1 MSKIWKLTKVLL
13 KLNYADFITD
23 KKKRW
28 AYLFSFAAILFV
40 GFLIFGSM
48 THGIYEGMIHLG
60 QDPGI
65 VIAMG
70 LAVASIWVFL
80 MSIMNIL
87 TVFYYSNDVEMLL
100 PLPLKPAQIISAKF
114 FTVLITQYVMS
125 SFILLPIFITYG
137 LKSGAFITY
146 YIYMI
151 VIYLFFPIIPLVLAS
166 LIMTIIMRYTN
177 IAKNKDRGSIFI
189 GIVSILFI
197 VGINVFMQWRNKSA
211 VSGAGDSVA
220 NYLTNNQSSL
230 FIQMTNYFPTTYF
243 GAMGLV
249 ENASWK
255 GILYVLIYILISIA
269 FFGLFYYI
277 AERTYLKGVIG
288 LSTSI
293 AKKEVISAEGLQKST
308 VQSSHLKAYVKKE
321 FKTLFRTPQFF
332 LNCIVQTFVM
342 PIMLFF
348 VLFVQD
354 GNLKWITGYI
364 DNPESAGFAIGVGL
378 CASLFLMGS
387 NVIATTSFSRDG
399 SSWFV
404 NRYLPVKASDI
415 FFAKAITAWLINVV
429 ILAVFGITMAF
440 VAGISPVFMILWFL
454 LSANGLLL
462 INLIGTRWDA
472 QTADIHWDTEQKLFK
487 SRYTTLWNFLANIL
501 IALVIV
507 AGVSVLYFF
516 LQVGLWIMFIV
527 LFVMFTI
534 VNYIFIKILKLGAE
548 RILSNI
554 N

>member
-1 MSKIWKLTKVLL
+1 MSKIWTLTKVLL

-28 AYLFSFAAILFV
+28 AYVFSFAAILFV

-48 THGIYEGMIHLG
+48 THGMYEGLKQLRQEPGMI
-60 QDPGI
+60 
-65 VIAMG
+65 IAMG
-70 LAVASIWVFL
+70 LAIASIWVFL
-80 MSIMNIL
+80 MSITNIL
-87 TVFYYSNDVEMLL
+87 TVFYYSNDIEMLL

-114 FTVLITQYVMS
+114 LTVLITQYVMS

-151 VIYLFFPIIPLVLAS
+151 FIYLLFPIVPLVLAS
-166 LIMTIIMRYTN
+166 LLMTIIMRYTN
-177 IAKNKDRGSIFI
+177 IAKNKDRGNIFI

-197 VGINVFMQWRNKSA
+197 VGINVFLQWRNKSA
-211 VSGAGDSVA
+211 FSGDGAA
-220 NYLTNNQSSL
+220 EYLVNNQSSL
-230 FIQMTNYFPTTYF
+230 IVQMTNYFPTTYF
-243 GAMGLV
+243 GAVALV
-249 ENASWK
+249 ESANWK
-255 GILYVLIYILISIA
+255 GPLYVMIFAVISFV
-269 FFGLFYYI
+269 FFVLFYYI

-288 LSTSI
+288 LSTST
-293 AKKEVISAEGLQKST
+293 AKKEVISAEGLHKST

-348 VLFVQD
+348 ILFVQD
-354 GNLKWITGYI
+354 GNLKFITEYI
-364 DNPESAGFAIGVGL
+364 NNPETTGFAIGVGL

-415 FFAKAITAWLINVV
+415 FFAKAITAWLINVI
-429 ILAVFGITMAF
+429 ILAVFGITMAV
-440 VAGISPVFMILWFL
+440 VAGISPIFMILWFL

-501 IALVIV
+501 IALIIV

-516 LQVGLWIMFIV
+516 LQVGLWVMFIV
-527 LFVMFTI
+527 LFAMFTI

>member
-1 MSKIWKLTKVLL
+1 MSKIWTLTKVLL

-28 AYLFSFAAILFV
+28 AYVFSFAAILFV

-48 THGIYEGMIHLG
+48 THGMYEGMKQLG
-60 QDPGI
+60 QDPGMI
-65 VIAMG
+65 IAMG
-70 LAVASIWVFL
+70 LAIASIWVFL
-80 MSIMNIL
+80 MSITNIL
-87 TVFYYSNDVEMLL
+87 TVFYYSNDIEMLL

-114 FTVLITQYVMS
+114 LTVLITQYVMS

-151 VIYLFFPIIPLVLAS
+151 FIYLLFPIVPLVLAS
-166 LIMTIIMRYTN
+166 LLMTVIMRYTN
-177 IAKNKDRGSIFI
+177 IAKNKDRGNIFI

-197 VGINVFMQWRNKSA
+197 VGINVFMQWRNKNA
-211 VSGAGDSVA
+211 FSGDGAA
-220 NYLTNNQSSL
+220 EYLVNNQSSL
-230 FIQMTNYFPTTYF
+230 IVQMTNYFPTTYF
-243 GAMGLV
+243 GAVALV
-249 ENASWK
+249 ESANWK
-255 GILYVLIYILISIA
+255 GPLYVMIFALISFV
-269 FFGLFYYI
+269 FFVLFYYI

-288 LSTSI
+288 LSTST

-348 VLFVQD
+348 ILFVQD
-354 GNLKWITGYI
+354 GNLKFITEYI
-364 DNPESAGFAIGVGL
+364 NNPETTGFAIGVGL

-415 FFAKAITAWLINVV
+415 FFAKAITAWLINVI
-429 ILAVFGITMAF
+429 ILAVFGITMAV

-501 IALVIV
+501 IALIIV

-516 LQVGLWIMFIV
+516 LQVGLWVMFIV
-527 LFVMFTI
+527 LFAMFTI

>member
-1 MSKIWKLTKVLL
+1 MSKIWTLTKVLL

-28 AYLFSFAAILFV
+28 AYVFSFAAILFV

-48 THGIYEGMIHLG
+48 THGMYEGMKQLG
-60 QDPGI
+60 QDPGMI
-65 VIAMG
+65 IAMG
-70 LAVASIWVFL
+70 LAIASIWVFL
-80 MSIMNIL
+80 MSITNIL
-87 TVFYYSNDVEMLL
+87 TVFYYSNDIEMLL

-114 FTVLITQYVMS
+114 LTVLITQYVMS

-137 LKSGAFITY
+137 LKSDAFITY

-151 VIYLFFPIIPLVLAS
+151 FIYLLFPIVPLVLAS
-166 LIMTIIMRYTN
+166 LLMTVIMRYTN
-177 IAKNKDRGSIFI
+177 IAKNKDRGNIFI

-211 VSGAGDSVA
+211 FSGDGAA
-220 NYLTNNQSSL
+220 EYLVNNQSSL
-230 FIQMTNYFPTTYF
+230 IVQMTNYFPTTYF
-243 GAMGLV
+243 GAVALV
-249 ENASWK
+249 ESANWK
-255 GILYVLIYILISIA
+255 GPLYVMIFALISFV
-269 FFGLFYYI
+269 FFVLFYYI

-288 LSTSI
+288 LSTST

-348 VLFVQD
+348 ILFVQD
-354 GNLKWITGYI
+354 GNLKFITEYI
-364 DNPESAGFAIGVGL
+364 NNPETTGFAIGVGL

-415 FFAKAITAWLINVV
+415 FFAKAITAWLINVI
-429 ILAVFGITMAF
+429 ILAVFGITMAV

-501 IALVIV
+501 IALIIV

-516 LQVGLWIMFIV
+516 LQVGLWVMFIV
-527 LFVMFTI
+527 LFAMFTI

>member
-1 MSKIWKLTKVLL
+1 MSKIWTLTKVLL

-28 AYLFSFAAILFV
+28 AYVFSFAAILFV

-48 THGIYEGMIHLG
+48 THGMYEGMKQLG
-60 QDPGI
+60 QDPGMI
-65 VIAMG
+65 IAMG
-70 LAVASIWVFL
+70 LAIASIWVFL
-80 MSIMNIL
+80 MSITNIL
-87 TVFYYSNDVEMLL
+87 TVFYYSNDIEMLL

-114 FTVLITQYVMS
+114 LTVLITQYVMS

-151 VIYLFFPIIPLVLAS
+151 FIYLLFPIVPLVLAS
-166 LIMTIIMRYTN
+166 LLMTVIMRYTN
-177 IAKNKDRGSIFI
+177 IAKNKDRGNIFI

-211 VSGAGDSVA
+211 FSGDGAA
-220 NYLTNNQSSL
+220 EYLVNNQSSL
-230 FIQMTNYFPTTYF
+230 IVQMTNYFPTTYF
-243 GAMGLV
+243 GAVALV
-249 ENASWK
+249 ESANWK
-255 GILYVLIYILISIA
+255 GLLYVMIFALISFV
-269 FFGLFYYI
+269 FFVLFYYI

-288 LSTSI
+288 LSTST

-348 VLFVQD
+348 ILFVQD
-354 GNLKWITGYI
+354 GNLKFITEYI
-364 DNPESAGFAIGVGL
+364 NNPETTGFAIGVGL

-415 FFAKAITAWLINVV
+415 FFAKAITAWLINVI
-429 ILAVFGITMAF
+429 ILAVFGITMAV

-501 IALVIV
+501 IALIIV

-516 LQVGLWIMFIV
+516 LQVGLWVMFIV
-527 LFVMFTI
+527 LFAMFTI

>member
-1 MSKIWKLTKVLL
+1 MSKIWTLTKVLL

-28 AYLFSFAAILFV
+28 AYVFSFAAILFV

-48 THGIYEGMIHLG
+48 THGMYEGMKQLG
-60 QDPGI
+60 QDPGMI
-65 VIAMG
+65 IAMG
-70 LAVASIWVFL
+70 LAIASIWVFL
-80 MSIMNIL
+80 MSITNIL
-87 TVFYYSNDVEMLL
+87 TVFYYSNDIEMLL

-114 FTVLITQYVMS
+114 LTVLITQYVMS

-151 VIYLFFPIIPLVLAS
+151 FIYLLFPIVPLVLAS
-166 LIMTIIMRYTN
+166 LLMTVIMRYTN
-177 IAKNKDRGSIFI
+177 IAKNKDRGNIFI

-197 VGINVFMQWRNKSA
+197 VGINVFLQWKNKSSFSEDA
-211 VSGAGDSVA
+211 LT
-220 NYLTNNQSSL
+220 NYLANNQSSL
-230 FIQMTNYFPTTYF
+230 LVQMTNYFPTTYF
-243 GAMGLV
+243 GAVALV
-249 ENASWK
+249 ENANWK
-255 GILYVLIYILISIA
+255 GSLYVIIFALISFV
-269 FFGLFYYI
+269 FFVLFYYI

-288 LSTSI
+288 LSTST
-293 AKKEVISAEGLQKST
+293 AKKQAITSEGLQKST

-364 DNPESAGFAIGVGL
+364 NNPESAGLAIGVGL

-415 FFAKAITAWLINVV
+415 FFAKAITAWLINVI
-429 ILAVFGITMAF
+429 ILAVFGITMAI

-507 AGVSVLYFF
+507 AGVGVLYFF
-516 LQVGLWIMFIV
+516 LEVGLWIMFIV

-534 VNYIFIKILKLGAE
+534 VNYIFIKMLKLGAE

-554 N
+554 Q

>member
-1 MSKIWKLTKVLL
+1 M

-28 AYLFSFAAILFV
+28 AYVFSFAAILFV

-48 THGIYEGMIHLG
+48 THGMYEGMKQLG
-60 QDPGI
+60 QDPGMI
-65 VIAMG
+65 IAMG
-70 LAVASIWVFL
+70 LAIASIWVFL
-80 MSIMNIL
+80 MSITNIL
-87 TVFYYSNDVEMLL
+87 TVFYYSNDIEMLL

-114 FTVLITQYVMS
+114 LTVLITQYVMS

-151 VIYLFFPIIPLVLAS
+151 FIYLLFPIVPLVLAS
-166 LIMTIIMRYTN
+166 LLMTVIMRYTN
-177 IAKNKDRGSIFI
+177 IAKNKDRGNIFI

-211 VSGAGDSVA
+211 FSGDGAA
-220 NYLTNNQSSL
+220 EYLVNNQSSL
-230 FIQMTNYFPTTYF
+230 IVQMTNYFPTTYF
-243 GAMGLV
+243 GAVALV
-249 ENASWK
+249 ESANWK
-255 GILYVLIYILISIA
+255 GPLYVMIFALISFV
-269 FFGLFYYI
+269 FFVLFYYI

-288 LSTSI
+288 LSTST

-348 VLFVQD
+348 ILFVQD
-354 GNLKWITGYI
+354 GNLKFITEYI
-364 DNPESAGFAIGVGL
+364 NNPETTGFAIGVGL

-415 FFAKAITAWLINVV
+415 FFAKAITAWLINVI
-429 ILAVFGITMAF
+429 ILAVFGITMTV

-501 IALVIV
+501 IALIIV

-516 LQVGLWIMFIV
+516 LQVGLWVMFIV
-527 LFVMFTI
+527 LFAMFTI

>member
-1 MSKIWKLTKVLL
+1 MSKIWTLTKVLL

-28 AYLFSFAAILFV
+28 AYVFSFAAILFV

-48 THGIYEGMIHLG
+48 THGMYEGMKQLG
-60 QDPGI
+60 QDPGMI
-65 VIAMG
+65 IAMG
-70 LAVASIWVFL
+70 LAIASIWVFL
-80 MSIMNIL
+80 ISITNIL
-87 TVFYYSNDVEMLL
+87 TVFYYSNDIEMLL

-114 FTVLITQYVMS
+114 LTVLITQYVMS

-151 VIYLFFPIIPLVLAS
+151 FIYLLFPIVPLVLAS
-166 LIMTIIMRYTN
+166 LLMTVIMRYTN
-177 IAKNKDRGSIFI
+177 IAKNKDRGNIFI

-211 VSGAGDSVA
+211 FSGDGAA
-220 NYLTNNQSSL
+220 EYLVNNQSSL
-230 FIQMTNYFPTTYF
+230 IVQMTNYFPTTYF
-243 GAMGLV
+243 GAVALV
-249 ENASWK
+249 ESANWK
-255 GILYVLIYILISIA
+255 GPLYVMIFALISFV
-269 FFGLFYYI
+269 FFVLFYYI

-288 LSTSI
+288 LSTST

-348 VLFVQD
+348 ILFVQD
-354 GNLKWITGYI
+354 GNLKFITEYI
-364 DNPESAGFAIGVGL
+364 NNPETTGFAIGVGL

-399 SSWFV
+399 NSWFV

-415 FFAKAITAWLINVV
+415 FFAKAITAWLINVI
-429 ILAVFGITMAF
+429 ILAVFGITMAV

-501 IALVIV
+501 IALIIV

-516 LQVGLWIMFIV
+516 LQVGLWVMFIV
-527 LFVMFTI
+527 LFAMFTI

>member
-1 MSKIWKLTKVLL
+1 MSKIWTLTKVLL

-28 AYLFSFAAILFV
+28 AYVFSFAAILFV
-40 GFLIFGSM
+40 GFLIFGSI
-48 THGIYEGMIHLG
+48 THGMYEGMIHLG
-60 QDPGI
+60 QDPGMI
-65 VIAMG
+65 VAMG
-70 LAVASIWVFL
+70 LAIASIWVFL
-80 MSIMNIL
+80 MSITNIL
-87 TVFYYSNDVEMLL
+87 TVFYYSNDIEMLL

-114 FTVLITQYVMS
+114 LTVLITQYVMS

-151 VIYLFFPIIPLVLAS
+151 FIYLLFPIVPLVLAS
-166 LIMTIIMRYTN
+166 LLMTVIMRYTN
-177 IAKNKDRGSIFI
+177 IGKNKDRGNIFI

-197 VGINVFMQWRNKSA
+197 VGINVFLQWKNKSSFSEDA
-211 VSGAGDSVA
+211 IT
-220 NYLTNNQSSL
+220 NYLANNESSL
-230 FIQMTNYFPTTYF
+230 LVQMTNYFPTTYF
-243 GAMGLV
+243 GAVALV
-249 ENASWK
+249 ENVNWK
-255 GILYVLIYILISIA
+255 GPLYVIIFALISFV
-269 FFGLFYYI
+269 FFVLFYYI

-288 LSTSI
+288 LSTST

-354 GNLKWITGYI
+354 GNLKWITSYI
-364 DNPESAGFAIGVGL
+364 NDPKSAGLAIGVGL

-415 FFAKAITAWLINVV
+415 FFAKAITAWLINVI
-429 ILAVFGITMAF
+429 ILAVFGITMAV
-440 VAGISPVFMILWFL
+440 VAGISPVFMLLWFL

-501 IALVIV
+501 IALIIV
-507 AGVSVLYFF
+507 AGVGLLYFF
-516 LQVGLWIMFIV
+516 LQVGLWVMFIV

-534 VNYIFIKILKLGAE
+534 VNYIFIKMLKLGAE

-554 N
+554 E

>member
-1 MSKIWKLTKVLL
+1 MSKIWTLTKVLL
-13 KLNYADFITD
+13 KLNYADFIAD

-48 THGIYEGMIHLG
+48 THGMYEGLKQLG
-60 QDPGI
+60 QGPGMI
-65 VIAMG
+65 IAMG
-70 LAVASIWVFL
+70 LAIASIWVFL
-80 MSIMNIL
+80 MSITNIL
-87 TVFYYSNDVEMLL
+87 TVFYYSNDIEMLL

-114 FTVLITQYVMS
+114 LTVLITQYVMS

-146 YIYMI
+146 YIYI
-151 VIYLFFPIIPLVLAS
+151 IFIYLLFPIVPLVLAS
-166 LIMTIIMRYTN
+166 LLMTIIMRYTN
-177 IAKNKDRGSIFI
+177 IAKNKDRGNIFI

-211 VSGAGDSVA
+211 FSGDGAA
-220 NYLTNNQSSL
+220 EYLVNNQSSL
-230 FIQMTNYFPTTYF
+230 LVQMTNYFPTTYF
-243 GAMGLV
+243 GAVALV
-249 ENASWK
+249 ENANWK
-255 GILYVLIYILISIA
+255 GPLYVIIFAVISFV
-269 FFGLFYYI
+269 FFVLFYYI

-288 LSTSI
+288 LSTST
-293 AKKEVISAEGLQKST
+293 AKKQVISAEGLQKST

-348 VLFVQD
+348 ILFVQD
-354 GNLKWITGYI
+354 GNLKFITEYI
-364 DNPESAGFAIGVGL
+364 NNPKTTGFAIGVGL

-415 FFAKAITAWLINVV
+415 FFAKAITAWLINVI
-429 ILAVFGITMAF
+429 ILAVFGITMAV

-487 SRYTTLWNFLANIL
+487 SRYTTLWLSL
-501 IALVIV
+501 IHI
-507 AGVSVLYFF
+507 
-516 LQVGLWIMFIV
+516 
-527 LFVMFTI
+527 
-534 VNYIFIKILKLGAE
+534 
-548 RILSNI
+548 
-554 N
+554 

>member
-1 MSKIWKLTKVLL
+1 MSKIWTLTKVLL

-28 AYLFSFAAILFV
+28 AYVFSFAAILFV

-48 THGIYEGMIHLG
+48 THGMYEGMKQLG
-60 QDPGI
+60 QDPGMI
-65 VIAMG
+65 IAMG
-70 LAVASIWVFL
+70 LAIASIWVFL
-80 MSIMNIL
+80 MSITNIL
-87 TVFYYSNDVEMLL
+87 TVFYYSNDIEMLL
-100 PLPLKPAQIISAKF
+100 PLPLKPAQIIWAKF
-114 FTVLITQYVMS
+114 LTVLITQYVMS

-151 VIYLFFPIIPLVLAS
+151 FIYLLFPIVPLVLAS
-166 LIMTIIMRYTN
+166 LLMTVIMRYTN
-177 IAKNKDRGSIFI
+177 IAKNKDRGNIFI

-211 VSGAGDSVA
+211 FSGDGAA
-220 NYLTNNQSSL
+220 EYLVNNQSSL
-230 FIQMTNYFPTTYF
+230 IVQMTNYFPTTYF
-243 GAMGLV
+243 GAVALV
-249 ENASWK
+249 ESANWK
-255 GILYVLIYILISIA
+255 GPLYVMIFALISFV
-269 FFGLFYYI
+269 FFVLFYYI

-288 LSTSI
+288 LSTST

-348 VLFVQD
+348 ILFVQD
-354 GNLKWITGYI
+354 GNLKFITEYI
-364 DNPESAGFAIGVGL
+364 NNPETTGFAIGVGL

-415 FFAKAITAWLINVV
+415 FFAKAITAWLINVI
-429 ILAVFGITMAF
+429 ILAVFGITMAV

-501 IALVIV
+501 IALIIV

-516 LQVGLWIMFIV
+516 LQVGLWVMFIV
-527 LFVMFTI
+527 LFAMFTI

>member
-1 MSKIWKLTKVLL
+1 MSKIWTLTKVLL

-28 AYLFSFAAILFV
+28 AYVFSFAAILFV

-48 THGIYEGMIHLG
+48 THGMYEGMKQLG
-60 QDPGI
+60 QDPGMI
-65 VIAMG
+65 IAMG
-70 LAVASIWVFL
+70 LAIASIWVFL
-80 MSIMNIL
+80 MSITNIL
-87 TVFYYSNDVEMLL
+87 TVFYYSNDIEMLL

-114 FTVLITQYVMS
+114 LTVLITQYVMS

-151 VIYLFFPIIPLVLAS
+151 FIYLLFPIVPLVLAS
-166 LIMTIIMRYTN
+166 LLMTVIMRYTN
-177 IAKNKDRGSIFI
+177 IAKNKDRGNIFI

-211 VSGAGDSVA
+211 FSGDGAA
-220 NYLTNNQSSL
+220 EYLVNNQSSL
-230 FIQMTNYFPTTYF
+230 IVQMTNYFPTTYF
-243 GAMGLV
+243 GAVALV
-249 ENASWK
+249 ESANWK
-255 GILYVLIYILISIA
+255 GPLYVMIFALISFV
-269 FFGLFYYI
+269 FFVLFYYI

-288 LSTSI
+288 LSTST

-348 VLFVQD
+348 ILFVQD
-354 GNLKWITGYI
+354 GNLKFITEYI
-364 DNPESAGFAIGVGL
+364 NNPETTGFAIGVGL

-415 FFAKAITAWLINVV
+415 FFVKAITAWLINVI
-429 ILAVFGITMAF
+429 ILAVFGITMAV

-501 IALVIV
+501 IALIIV

-516 LQVGLWIMFIV
+516 LQVGLWVMFIV
-527 LFVMFTI
+527 LFAMFTI

>member
-1 MSKIWKLTKVLL
+1 L
-13 KLNYADFITD
+13 
-23 KKKRW
+23 
-28 AYLFSFAAILFV
+28 
-40 GFLIFGSM
+40 
-48 THGIYEGMIHLG
+48 
-60 QDPGI
+60 
-65 VIAMG
+65 
-70 LAVASIWVFL
+70 
-80 MSIMNIL
+80 
-87 TVFYYSNDVEMLL
+87 
-100 PLPLKPAQIISAKF
+100 
-114 FTVLITQYVMS
+114 TVLITQYVMS

-137 LKSGAFITY
+137 LKSSAFITY

-151 VIYLFFPIIPLVLAS
+151 FIYLLFPIVPLVLAS
-166 LIMTIIMRYTN
+166 LLMTVIMRYTN
-177 IAKNKDRGSIFI
+177 IAKNKDRGNIFI

-197 VGINVFMQWRNKSA
+197 VGINVFLQWKNKSSFSEDA
-211 VSGAGDSVA
+211 LT
-220 NYLTNNQSSL
+220 NYLANNESSL
-230 FIQMTNYFPTTYF
+230 LVQMTNYFPTTYF
-243 GAMGLV
+243 GAVALV
-249 ENASWK
+249 ENANWK
-255 GILYVLIYILISIA
+255 GPLYVIIFALISFV
-269 FFGLFYYI
+269 FFVLFYYI

-288 LSTSI
+288 LSTST

-364 DNPESAGFAIGVGL
+364 DNPKSAGLAIGVGL

-415 FFAKAITAWLINVV
+415 FFAKAITAWLINVI
-429 ILAVFGITMAF
+429 ILAVFGITMAV
-440 VAGISPVFMILWFL
+440 VAGISPVFMLLWFL

-487 SRYTTLWNFLANIL
+487 SRYTTLWNFLANIF

-507 AGVSVLYFF
+507 AGVSLLYFF
-516 LQVGLWIMFIV
+516 LQVGLWVMFIV

-554 N
+554 E

>member
-1 MSKIWKLTKVLL
+1 MSKIWTLTKVLL

-28 AYLFSFAAILFV
+28 AYVFSFAAILFV

-48 THGIYEGMIHLG
+48 THGMYEGMKHIG
-60 QDPGI
+60 QEPGI
-65 VIAMG
+65 IIAIG
-70 LAVASIWVFL
+70 LAIASIWVFL
-80 MSIMNIL
+80 MSITNIL
-87 TVFYYSNDVEMLL
+87 TVFYYSNDIEMLL

-114 FTVLITQYVMS
+114 LTVLITQYVMS

-151 VIYLFFPIIPLVLAS
+151 FIYLLFPIVPLVLAS
-166 LIMTIIMRYTN
+166 LLMTIIMRYTN
-177 IAKNKDRGSIFI
+177 IAKNKDRGNIFI

-211 VSGAGDSVA
+211 FSGDAA
-220 NYLTNNQSSL
+220 AEYLVNNQSSL
-230 FIQMTNYFPTTYF
+230 LVQMTNYFPTTYF
-243 GAMGLV
+243 GAVALI
-249 ENASWK
+249 ESASWK
-255 GILYVLIYILISIA
+255 GPLYVLIFALISFV
-269 FFGLFYYI
+269 FFVVFYYI

-288 LSTSI
+288 LSTST
-293 AKKEVISAEGLQKST
+293 AKKQAITSEGLQKST

-354 GNLKWITGYI
+354 GNLKWITEYI
-364 DNPESAGFAIGVGL
+364 NNPESAGLTIGVGL

-415 FFAKAITAWLINVV
+415 FFAKALTAWIINIA
-429 ILAVFGITMAF
+429 ILAVFGITMAV
-440 VAGISPVFMILWFL
+440 VAGVSPVFMILWYL

-516 LQVGLWIMFIV
+516 LQVGLWVMFIV

-554 N
+554 E

>member
-1 MSKIWKLTKVLL
+1 MSKIWTLTKVLL

-28 AYLFSFAAILFV
+28 AYVFSFAAILFV

-48 THGIYEGMIHLG
+48 THGMYEGMKHIG
-60 QDPGI
+60 QEPGI
-65 VIAMG
+65 IIAIG
-70 LAVASIWVFL
+70 LAIASIWVFL
-80 MSIMNIL
+80 MSITNIL
-87 TVFYYSNDVEMLL
+87 TVFYYSNDIEMLL

-114 FTVLITQYVMS
+114 LTVLITQYVMS

-151 VIYLFFPIIPLVLAS
+151 FIYLLFPIVPLVLAS
-166 LIMTIIMRYTN
+166 LLMTIIMRYTN
-177 IAKNKDRGSIFI
+177 IAKNKDRGNIFI

-211 VSGAGDSVA
+211 FSGDAA
-220 NYLTNNQSSL
+220 AEYLVNNQSSL
-230 FIQMTNYFPTTYF
+230 LVQMTNYFPTTYF
-243 GAMGLV
+243 GAVALI
-249 ENASWK
+249 ESASWK
-255 GILYVLIYILISIA
+255 GPLYVLIFALISFV
-269 FFGLFYYI
+269 FFVVFYYI

-288 LSTSI
+288 LSTST
-293 AKKEVISAEGLQKST
+293 AKKQAITSEGLQKST

-364 DNPESAGFAIGVGL
+364 NNPESAGLAIGVGL

-415 FFAKAITAWLINVV
+415 FFAKALTAWIINIA
-429 ILAVFGITMAF
+429 ILAVFGITMAV
-440 VAGISPVFMILWFL
+440 VAGVSPVFMILWYL

-516 LQVGLWIMFIV
+516 LQVGLWVMFIV

>member
-1 MSKIWKLTKVLL
+1 MSKIWTLTKVLL

-28 AYLFSFAAILFV
+28 AYVFSFAAILFV
-40 GFLIFGSM
+40 GFLLFGSI
-48 THGIYEGMIHLG
+48 THAMYEGMIHLG
-60 QDPGI
+60 QDPGMI
-65 VIAMG
+65 IAMG
-70 LAVASIWVFL
+70 LAIASIWVFL
-80 MSIMNIL
+80 MSITNIL
-87 TVFYYSNDVEMLL
+87 TVFYYSNDIEMLL

-114 FTVLITQYVMS
+114 LTVLITQYVMS

-151 VIYLFFPIIPLVLAS
+151 FIYLLFPIVPLVLAS
-166 LIMTIIMRYTN
+166 LLMTVIMRYTN
-177 IAKNKDRGSIFI
+177 IAKNKDRGNIFI

-197 VGINVFMQWRNKSA
+197 VGINVFLQWKNKSSFSEDA
-211 VSGAGDSVA
+211 IAD
-220 NYLTNNQSSL
+220 YLANNQSSL
-230 FIQMTNYFPTTYF
+230 LVQMTNYFPTTYF
-243 GAMGLV
+243 GAVALV
-249 ENASWK
+249 ENPNWK
-255 GILYVLIYILISIA
+255 GPLYVIIFAVISFV
-269 FFGLFYYI
+269 FFVLFYYI

-288 LSTSI
+288 LSTST

-364 DNPESAGFAIGVGL
+364 DNPNSAGLAIGVGL

-415 FFAKAITAWLINVV
+415 FFAKAITAWLINVI
-429 ILAVFGITMAF
+429 ILAVFGITMAV
-440 VAGISPVFMILWFL
+440 VAGISPVFMVLWFL

-507 AGVSVLYFF
+507 AGVSLLYFF
-516 LQVGLWIMFIV
+516 LQVGLWVMFIV

-554 N
+554 E

>member
-1 MSKIWKLTKVLL
+1 MSKIWTLTKVLL

-23 KKKRW
+23 KKKRG

-48 THGIYEGMIHLG
+48 THGMYEGLKQLG
-60 QDPGI
+60 QEPGMI
-65 VIAMG
+65 IAMG
-70 LAVASIWVFL
+70 LAIASIWVFL
-80 MSIMNIL
+80 ISITNIL
-87 TVFYYSNDVEMLL
+87 TVFYYSNDIEMLL

-114 FTVLITQYVMS
+114 LTVLITQYVMS

-151 VIYLFFPIIPLVLAS
+151 FIYLLFPIVPLVLAS
-166 LIMTIIMRYTN
+166 LLMTIIMRYTN
-177 IAKNKDRGSIFI
+177 IAKNKDRGNIFI

-211 VSGAGDSVA
+211 FSGDGAA
-220 NYLTNNQSSL
+220 EYLVNNQSSL
-230 FIQMTNYFPTTYF
+230 IVQMTNYFPTTYF
-243 GAMGLV
+243 GAVALV
-249 ENASWK
+249 ESANWK
-255 GILYVLIYILISIA
+255 GPLYVIIFAVISFV
-269 FFGLFYYI
+269 FFVLFYYV

-288 LSTSI
+288 LSTST
-293 AKKEVISAEGLQKST
+293 AKKQVISAEGLQKST

-348 VLFVQD
+348 ILFVQD
-354 GNLKWITGYI
+354 GNLKFITEYI
-364 DNPESAGFAIGVGL
+364 NNPETTGFAIGVGL

-415 FFAKAITAWLINVV
+415 FFAKAITAWLINVI
-429 ILAVFGITMAF
+429 ILAVFGITMAV
-440 VAGISPVFMILWFL
+440 VARISPVFMLLWFL

-501 IALVIV
+501 IALIIV

-516 LQVGLWIMFIV
+516 LHVGLWVMFIV

-534 VNYIFIKILKLGAE
+534 VNYIFIKMLKLGAE

-554 N
+554 Q

>member
-1 MSKIWKLTKVLL
+1 MSKIWTLTKVLL

-28 AYLFSFAAILFV
+28 AYVFSFAAILFV

-48 THGIYEGMIHLG
+48 THGMYEGMKQLG
-60 QDPGI
+60 QEPGMI
-65 VIAMG
+65 IAMG
-70 LAVASIWVFL
+70 LAIASIWVFL
-80 MSIMNIL
+80 MSITNIL
-87 TVFYYSNDVEMLL
+87 TVFYYSNDIEMLL

-114 FTVLITQYVMS
+114 LTVLITQYVMS

-151 VIYLFFPIIPLVLAS
+151 FIYLLFPIVPLVLAS
-166 LIMTIIMRYTN
+166 LLMTIIMRYTN
-177 IAKNKDRGSIFI
+177 IAKNKDRGNIFI

-211 VSGAGDSVA
+211 FSGDGAA
-220 NYLTNNQSSL
+220 EYLVNNQSSL
-230 FIQMTNYFPTTYF
+230 IVQMTNYFPTTYF
-243 GAMGLV
+243 GAVALV
-249 ENASWK
+249 ESANWK
-255 GILYVLIYILISIA
+255 GPLYVIIFAFISFV
-269 FFGLFYYI
+269 FFVLFYYI

-288 LSTSI
+288 LSTST

-348 VLFVQD
+348 ILFVQD
-354 GNLKWITGYI
+354 GNLKFITEYI
-364 DNPESAGFAIGVGL
+364 NNPETTGFAIGIGL

-415 FFAKAITAWLINVV
+415 FFAKAITAWLINVI
-429 ILAVFGITMAF
+429 ILAVFGITMAV

-501 IALVIV
+501 IALIIV

-516 LQVGLWIMFIV
+516 LQVGLWVMFIV
-527 LFVMFTI
+527 LFAMFTI

>member
-1 MSKIWKLTKVLL
+1 MSKIWTLTKVLL
-13 KLNYADFITD
+13 KLNYADFIAD

-40 GFLIFGSM
+40 GFLMFGSL
-48 THGIYEGMIHLG
+48 THVMYEGMIHLG
-60 QDPGI
+60 QDPGMI
-65 VIAMG
+65 IAMG
-70 LAVASIWVFL
+70 LAIASIWVFL
-80 MSIMNIL
+80 MSITNIL
-87 TVFYYSNDVEMLL
+87 TVFYYSNDIEMLL

-114 FTVLITQYVMS
+114 LTVLITQYVMS

-151 VIYLFFPIIPLVLAS
+151 FIYLLFPIVPLVLAS
-166 LIMTIIMRYTN
+166 LLMTIIMRYTN
-177 IAKNKDRGSIFI
+177 IAKNKDRGNIFI

-211 VSGAGDSVA
+211 FSEDAIA
-220 NYLTNNQSSL
+220 NYLANNQSSL
-230 FIQMTNYFPTTYF
+230 LVQMTNYFPTTYF
-243 GAMGLV
+243 GAVALV
-249 ENASWK
+249 ESANWK
-255 GILYVLIYILISIA
+255 GPLYVMIFAVISFV
-269 FFGLFYYI
+269 FFVLFYYI

-288 LSTSI
+288 VSTST

-354 GNLKWITGYI
+354 GNLKWITEYI
-364 DNPESAGFAIGVGL
+364 NNPKSAGLAIGVGL

-415 FFAKAITAWLINVV
+415 FFAKAITAWLINIA
-429 ILAVFGITMAF
+429 ILAVFGITMAV
-440 VAGISPVFMILWFL
+440 VAGVSPVFMILWFL

-501 IALVIV
+501 LALVIV

-516 LQVGLWIMFIV
+516 LQVGLWVMFIV

-554 N
+554 Q

>member
-1 MSKIWKLTKVLL
+1 MSKIWTLTKVLL

-23 KKKRW
+23 KKKRG

-48 THGIYEGMIHLG
+48 THGMYEGLKQLG
-60 QDPGI
+60 QEPGMI
-65 VIAMG
+65 IAMG
-70 LAVASIWVFL
+70 LAIASIWVFL
-80 MSIMNIL
+80 ISITNIL
-87 TVFYYSNDVEMLL
+87 TVFYYSNDIEMLL

-114 FTVLITQYVMS
+114 LTVLITQYVMS

-151 VIYLFFPIIPLVLAS
+151 FIYLLFPIVPLVLAS
-166 LIMTIIMRYTN
+166 LLMTIIMRYTN
-177 IAKNKDRGSIFI
+177 IAKNKDRGNIFI

-211 VSGAGDSVA
+211 FSGDGAA
-220 NYLTNNQSSL
+220 EYLVNNQSSL
-230 FIQMTNYFPTTYF
+230 IVQMTNYFPTTYF
-243 GAMGLV
+243 GAVALV
-249 ENASWK
+249 ESANWK
-255 GILYVLIYILISIA
+255 GPLYVIIFAVISFV
-269 FFGLFYYI
+269 FFVLFYYV

-288 LSTSI
+288 LSTST
-293 AKKEVISAEGLQKST
+293 AKKQVISAEGLQKST

-348 VLFVQD
+348 ILFVQD
-354 GNLKWITGYI
+354 GNLKFITENI
-364 DNPESAGFAIGVGL
+364 NNPETTGFAIGVGL

-415 FFAKAITAWLINVV
+415 FFAKAITAWLINVI
-429 ILAVFGITMAF
+429 ILAVFGITMAV
-440 VAGISPVFMILWFL
+440 VARISPVFMLLWFL

-501 IALVIV
+501 IALIIV

-516 LQVGLWIMFIV
+516 LHVGLWVMFIV

-534 VNYIFIKILKLGAE
+534 VNYIFIKMLKLGAE

-554 N
+554 Q

>member
-1 MSKIWKLTKVLL
+1 MSKIWTLTKVLL

-28 AYLFSFAAILFV
+28 AYVFSFAAILFV

-48 THGIYEGMIHLG
+48 THGMYEGMKQLG
-60 QDPGI
+60 QGPGMI
-65 VIAMG
+65 IAMG
-70 LAVASIWVFL
+70 LAIASIWVFL
-80 MSIMNIL
+80 MSITNIL
-87 TVFYYSNDVEMLL
+87 TVFYYSNDIEMLL

-114 FTVLITQYVMS
+114 LTVLITQYVMS

-151 VIYLFFPIIPLVLAS
+151 FIYLLFPIVPLVLAS
-166 LIMTIIMRYTN
+166 LLMTVIMRYTN
-177 IAKNKDRGSIFI
+177 IAKNKDRGNIFI

-211 VSGAGDSVA
+211 FSGDGAA
-220 NYLTNNQSSL
+220 EYLVNNQSSL
-230 FIQMTNYFPTTYF
+230 IVQMTNYFPTTYF
-243 GAMGLV
+243 GAVALV
-249 ENASWK
+249 ESANWK
-255 GILYVLIYILISIA
+255 GPLYVMIFALISFV
-269 FFGLFYYI
+269 FFVLFYYI

-288 LSTSI
+288 LSTST

-348 VLFVQD
+348 ILFVQD
-354 GNLKWITGYI
+354 GNLKFITEYI
-364 DNPESAGFAIGVGL
+364 NNPETTGFAIGVGL

-415 FFAKAITAWLINVV
+415 FFAKAITAWLINVI
-429 ILAVFGITMAF
+429 ILAVFGITMAV

-501 IALVIV
+501 IALIIV

-516 LQVGLWIMFIV
+516 LQVGLWVMFIV
-527 LFVMFTI
+527 LFAMFTI

>member
-1 MSKIWKLTKVLL
+1 MSKIWTLTKVLL

-28 AYLFSFAAILFV
+28 AYVFSFAAILFV

-48 THGIYEGMIHLG
+48 THGMYEGMKQLG
-60 QDPGI
+60 QDPGMI
-65 VIAMG
+65 IAMG
-70 LAVASIWVFL
+70 LAIASIWVFL
-80 MSIMNIL
+80 MSITNIL
-87 TVFYYSNDVEMLL
+87 TVFYYSNDIEMLL

-114 FTVLITQYVMS
+114 LTVLITQYVMS

-137 LKSGAFITY
+137 LKSDAFITY

-151 VIYLFFPIIPLVLAS
+151 FIYLLFPIVPLVLAS
-166 LIMTIIMRYTN
+166 LLMTVIMRYTN
-177 IAKNKDRGSIFI
+177 IAKNKDRGNIFI

-211 VSGAGDSVA
+211 FSGDGAA
-220 NYLTNNQSSL
+220 EYLVNNQSSL
-230 FIQMTNYFPTTYF
+230 IVQMTNYFPTTYF
-243 GAMGLV
+243 GAVALV
-249 ENASWK
+249 ASANWK
-255 GILYVLIYILISIA
+255 GPLYVMIFALISFV
-269 FFGLFYYI
+269 FFVLFYYI
-277 AERTYLKGVIG
+277 AERTYLKEVIG
-288 LSTSI
+288 LSTST

-348 VLFVQD
+348 ILFVQD
-354 GNLKWITGYI
+354 GNLKFITEYI
-364 DNPESAGFAIGVGL
+364 NNPETTGFAIGVGL

-415 FFAKAITAWLINVV
+415 FFAKAITAWLINVI
-429 ILAVFGITMAF
+429 ILAVFGITMAV

-501 IALVIV
+501 IALIIV

-516 LQVGLWIMFIV
+516 LQVGLWVMFIV
-527 LFVMFTI
+527 LFAMFTI

>member
-1 MSKIWKLTKVLL
+1 MSKIWTLTKVLL

-28 AYLFSFAAILFV
+28 AYVFSFAAILFV

-48 THGIYEGMIHLG
+48 THGMYEGMKQLG
-60 QDPGI
+60 QDPGMI
-65 VIAMG
+65 IAMG
-70 LAVASIWVFL
+70 LAIASIWVFL
-80 MSIMNIL
+80 MSITNIL
-87 TVFYYSNDVEMLL
+87 TVFYYSNDIEMLL

-114 FTVLITQYVMS
+114 LTVLITQYVMS

-151 VIYLFFPIIPLVLAS
+151 FIYLLFPIVPLVLAS
-166 LIMTIIMRYTN
+166 LLMTVIMRYTN
-177 IAKNKDRGSIFI
+177 IAKNKDRGNIFI

-211 VSGAGDSVA
+211 FSGDGAA
-220 NYLTNNQSSL
+220 EYLVNNQSSL
-230 FIQMTNYFPTTYF
+230 IVQMTNYFPTTYF
-243 GAMGLV
+243 GAVALV
-249 ENASWK
+249 ESANWK
-255 GILYVLIYILISIA
+255 GPLYVMIFALISFV
-269 FFGLFYYI
+269 FFVLFYYI

-288 LSTSI
+288 LSTST

-348 VLFVQD
+348 ILFVQD
-354 GNLKWITGYI
+354 GNLKFITEYI
-364 DNPESAGFAIGVGL
+364 NNPETTGFAIGVGL

-387 NVIATTSFSRDG
+387 NIIATTSFSRDG

-415 FFAKAITAWLINVV
+415 FFAKAITAWLINVI
-429 ILAVFGITMAF
+429 ILAVFGITMAV

-501 IALVIV
+501 IALIIV

-516 LQVGLWIMFIV
+516 LQVGLWVMFIV
-527 LFVMFTI
+527 LFAMFTI